1 MLIMLTLIGIFQRL
15 IKLVVTY
22 FTVRKMEKFNEI
34 KNQVF
39 TYFEGFTKATAD
51 TFAWISVVVL
61 IAATIPGFI
70 AVMAGATDKMPPLDI
85 ALMLW
90 TGLLL
95 YFVRSAILKDMLM
108 VVTIGFGFAI
118 QAVMLGL
125 IYFV

>member
-1 MLIMLTLIGIFQRL
+1 
-15 IKLVVTY
+15 
-22 FTVRKMEKFNEI
+22 MEKFNQL
-34 KNQVF
+34 KNQLF
-39 TYFEGFTKATAD
+39 SYCEGFTKATAD

-61 IAATIPGFI
+61 IGATIPGFI

-85 ALMLW
+85 ILMLW

-95 YFVRSAILKDMLM
+95 YFVKSAILKDMLM

>member
-1 MLIMLTLIGIFQRL
+1 
-15 IKLVVTY
+15 
-22 FTVRKMEKFNEI
+22 
-34 KNQVF
+34 
-39 TYFEGFTKATAD
+39 
-51 TFAWISVVVL
+51 VVL
-61 IAATIPGFI
+61 IGSTIPGFI
-70 AVMAGATDKMPPLDI
+70 AVLAGATDKMPPLDI
-85 ALMLW
+85 TLMLW

>member
-1 MLIMLTLIGIFQRL
+1 
-15 IKLVVTY
+15 
-22 FTVRKMEKFNEI
+22 
-34 KNQVF
+34 
-39 TYFEGFTKATAD
+39 
-51 TFAWISVVVL
+51 VVVL
-61 IAATIPGFI
+61 ISATIPGFI
-70 AVMAGATDKMPPLDI
+70 AVMAGATDKMPPLDVT
-85 ALMLW
+85 LMLW

>member
-1 MLIMLTLIGIFQRL
+1 
-15 IKLVVTY
+15 
-22 FTVRKMEKFNEI
+22 MEKFNQL
-34 KNQVF
+34 KNQLF
-39 TYFEGFTKATAD
+39 SYFEGFTKATAD

-61 IAATIPGFI
+61 IGATIPGFI
-70 AVMAGATDKMPPLDI
+70 AVMAGVTDKMPPLDI